1 MIDSG
6 RVASGGPPQASGD
19 RRRNFLLGWVQ
30 EPAAAPPRAEVE
42 RDRAALRAQIADSQ
56 RAFKS
61 TVAVRLGAG
70 WAGRVKWARGPLPVI
85 SNLAAIRMA
94 EVFDT
99 TDRAHVLDDV
109 SAPTALEQADGD
121 WELAVFFLGGPSR
134 VGSVSELTAR
144 YNQHVWPARARPSTR
159 SKNWRYWS
167 LVVTWAVARKYCA
180 HLVPMSADT
189 LKAITWDLIVH
200 AASRSLILAVWAA
213 VQSRHAMF
221 HLPPPIVGRGEFS
234 AWVRSL
240 STITG
245 CPSSLKLP
253 IHRSVVAWLLRARPC
268 TVAQHRSRLL
278 TSLAT
283 LACLRVREV
292 ANLQVCDLWFDYLPG
307 YGILGYEGT
316 CGIHVL
322 YRKNDSYRKGH
333 WPALGRSSDPALDL
347 VVQLRSW
354 LGWLGLSVQDS
365 CEKRRRPAARWYQT
379 ASRRRSRRRA
389 PVRGIFPEFRLGRA
403 AFPRRSRLVS
413 AKTSFI
419 CKVDMASPRRVGPTC
434 TFATQRGCLRPSRP
448 FSFDFRAKPLV
459 RRMAVAGGDRGAWS
473 RLRLNRPAS
482 LRNNIYCA

>member
-30 EPAAAPPRAEVE
+30 EPAAAPSRAEVE

-307 YGILGYEGT
+307 YGIPGYEGT

-354 LGWLGLSVQDS
+354 LGWMGLSVHNH
-365 CEKRRRPAARWYQT
+365 CEKRRRPAARCAVCWPLFPRT
-379 ASRRRSRRRA
+379 
-389 PVRGIFPEFRLGRA
+389 VRGAGNVVLATHKPLSRQMVSDSIKAAVTAAGACPRRFSGISARKGGISTAIEAGVGEDILYLQSGHGVSKAGRPYMHIRDPARLLETFA
-403 AFPRRSRLVS
+403 AFQL
-413 AKTSFI
+413 
-419 CKVDMASPRRVGPTC
+419 
-434 TFATQRGCLRPSRP
+434 
-448 FSFDFRAKPLV
+448 
-459 RRMAVAGGDRGAWS
+459 
-473 RLRLNRPAS
+473 
-482 LRNNIYCA
+482 